1 VSEVKFFKSNQIKKL
16 QVSSKFRFFGVLS
29 RIASRRDRNNKIFWD
44 ISLMDEE
51 GAIEGKVWANAQWW
65 DRRDIEDINKELAPE
80 EISGLQGMS
89 VGVQGQV
96 VEFKGQSQFNFN
108 TIYLV
113 DQEKY
118 PPHRFVQKSP
128 VPFEKLD
135 SDFDA
140 LIKMTSGKLRN
151 FLEFV
156 FSGDRLL
163 NFKTA
168 PAAVSHHHAYV
179 HGLLEHTVSVA
190 FAAYRLAEY
199 YRSTSYPLD
208 VEVTVAGALLH
219 DIGKLGTYKLSPS
232 PEMTIPGVVH
242 DHIAIGFADFSQ
254 LASEFGL
261 DEDTKNALGH
271 IILSHH
277 GCKEY
282 GSPVLPATPEALIVS
297 AADELDFKL
306 FCYED
311 AIHEMDKDKQVTEFN
326 YSAQRRFWK
335 WKDFPSRDEKNGDGV
350 DGE

>member
-1 VSEVKFFKSNQIKKL
+1 
-16 QVSSKFRFFGVLS
+16 
-29 RIASRRDRNNKIFWD
+29 
-44 ISLMDEE
+44 MDEK
-51 GAIEGKVWANAQWW
+51 GMIEGKVWANAQWW
-65 DRRDIEDINKELAPE
+65 DRRDLEKMDKELSPE
-80 EISGLQGMS
+80 TIKDIQGMS

-108 TIYLV
+108 AIYLL

-128 VPFEKLD
+128 VPLEKLE
-135 SDFDA
+135 SDFYG
-140 LIKMTSGKLRN
+140 LIEKTSGNLKA

-156 FSGDRLL
+156 FSGDYLL

-179 HGLLEHTVSVA
+179 HGLLEHTVGVA
-190 FAAYRLAEY
+190 SSAYRLAESY
-199 YRSTSYPLD
+199 KASSYPLD
-208 VEVTVAGALLH
+208 VEITIAGALLH

-242 DHIAIGFADFSQ
+242 DHIAIGFAEFSR

-261 DEDTKNALGH
+261 DEDTRNALGH

-311 AIHEMDKDKQVTEFN
+311 AISEMDNDRRITEFN

-335 WKDFPSRDEKNGDGV
+335 WKDFPQKDDKRQDTAE
-350 DGE
+350 E

>member
-1 VSEVKFFKSNQIKKL
+1 
-16 QVSSKFRFFGVLS
+16 
-29 RIASRRDRNNKIFWD
+29 
-44 ISLMDEE
+44 MDEK
-51 GAIEGKVWANAQWW
+51 GMIEGKVWANAQWW
-65 DRRDIEDINKELAPE
+65 DRRDLEKMDKELSPE
-80 EISGLQGMS
+80 TIKDIQGMS

-96 VEFKGQSQFNFN
+96 VEFKGQSQLNFN
-108 TIYLV
+108 AIYLL

-128 VPFEKLD
+128 VPLEKLE
-135 SDFDA
+135 SDFYG
-140 LIKMTSGKLRN
+140 LIEKTSGNLKA

-156 FSGDRLL
+156 FSGDYLL

-179 HGLLEHTVSVA
+179 HGLLEHTVGVA
-190 FAAYRLAEY
+190 SSACRLAESY
-199 YRSTSYPLD
+199 KASSYPLD
-208 VEVTVAGALLH
+208 VEITIAGALLH

-242 DHIAIGFADFSQ
+242 DHIAIGFAEFSR

-261 DEDTKNALGH
+261 DEDTRNALGH

-311 AIHEMDKDKQVTEFN
+311 AISEMDNDRRITEFN

-335 WKDFPSRDEKNGDGV
+335 WKDFPQKDDKRQDTAE
-350 DGE
+350 E